1 MKLKNILLILVISV
15 LFVECQPS
23 GLETVPTEIMGV
35 WKTSAP
41 NFEDGSF
48 ELTEDHIVFR
58 NSGPPEYESVNSIIR
73 IERVAEGQ
81 DLLYT
86 VHYRNPQGEKYLFTF
101 YHYPTK
107 GGTIRL
113 KNQGGIE
120 WRRVR
125 SGVN

>member
-15 LFVECQPS
+15 FFVECQS
-23 GLETVPTEIMGV
+23 NRLETVPTEILGV

-41 NFEDGSF
+41 TYENGSF

-58 NSGPPEYESVNSIIR
+58 NTGPPQYESVNTIVR
-73 IERVAEGQ
+73 MERVAEGQ

-86 VHYRNPQGEKYLFTF
+86 VHYENTQGEEYLFSF

-113 KNQGGIE
+113 KNQSGIE
-120 WRRVR
+120 WRRVK
-125 SGVN
+125 SGVG

>member
-1 MKLKNILLILVISV
+1 MKLKNTLLILVISV

-35 WKTSAP
+35 WKTSAR

-58 NSGPPEYESVNSIIR
+58 NSGPPQYESVNSIVR
-73 IERVAEGQ
+73 MERVAEGQ

-86 VHYRNPQGEKYLFTF
+86 VHYENTQGEKYLFTF

-113 KNQGGIE
+113 KNQGEIE
-120 WRRVR
+120 WRRVK
-125 SGVN
+125 SSKY